1 MGFFSCFFYNLFVY
15 CCCFPNIIHLDQL
28 CINCYIEC
36 ETEVCGFTGIPWG
49 GGGGGSVVVRT
60 GTFFI
65 VPVLFRIFRDQL
77 LYGTFRTI
85 NVHCDQTKS
94 LQELLIN
101 VFILL

>member
-49 GGGGGSVVVRT
+49 GGGGGVLLWC
-60 GTFFI
+60 
-65 VPVLFRIFRDQL
+65 VPVRFS
-77 LYGTFRTI
+77 LYRYSSGFSVTNYFTE
-85 NVHCDQTKS
+85 HSEQ
-94 LQELLIN
+94 
-101 VFILL
+101 